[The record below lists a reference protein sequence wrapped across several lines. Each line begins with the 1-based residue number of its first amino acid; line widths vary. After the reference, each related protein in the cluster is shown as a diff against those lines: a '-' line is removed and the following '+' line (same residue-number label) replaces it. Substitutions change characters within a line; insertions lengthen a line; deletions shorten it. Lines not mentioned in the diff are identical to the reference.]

1 MNKPISQ
8 IPRYT
13 SPVFYNTPIVDRNV
27 HVSVEN
33 DALWDIEP
41 VHSGLCGSVLYTTT
55 TQSVWYFITIQLS
68 SNAKFTSPRE
78 QSHPILSHLTISYHI
93 ISHHI
98 SHISHPVRSYQI
110 TTYHIPYYYIT
121 PHHIILYHITYY
133 PFTSH
138 HIKSYPITSHS
149 IT

>member
-13 SPVFYNTPIVDRNV
+13 SPVFHNTPIGDRNV

-33 DALWDIEP
+33 GVLWDLEL
-41 VHSGLCGSVLYTTT
+41 VLLGFVGLYYTQQPPNLYDISK
-55 TQSVWYFITIQLS
+55 QYNHHLLRNLRRLVS
-68 SNAKFTSPRE
+68 
-78 QSHPILSHLTISYHI
+78 SHPILSHLTTSYHI

-98 SHISHPVRSYQI
+98 SHPARSYQS
-110 TTYHIPYYYIT
+110 TVYHIPYYHIT
-121 PHHIILYHITYY
+121 SHHIFYHIIYY
-133 PFTSH
+133 PFISH

-149 IT
+149 IISHPFR